1 MNRAPGNGLEM
12 LWSPTKHSDPQYAKV
27 YVTWSCHK
35 EFQIAHQEGHVH
47 STRGGKISPAS
58 N

>member
-1 MNRAPGNGLEM
+1 MDRAPGNGLEM
-12 LWSPTKHSDPQYAKV
+12 LWSPTKHSDLQQAKV

-47 STRGGKISPAS
+47 STRGGKNQSS
-58 N
+58 Q